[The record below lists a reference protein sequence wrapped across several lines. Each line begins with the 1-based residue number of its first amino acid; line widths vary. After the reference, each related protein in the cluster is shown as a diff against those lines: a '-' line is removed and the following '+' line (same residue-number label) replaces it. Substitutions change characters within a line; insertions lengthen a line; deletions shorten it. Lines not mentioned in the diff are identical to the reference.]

1 MRCFMFTGT
10 FLFLLFA
17 TYGSGVIALSM
28 TIIGGYNKTALATAI
43 LCAFLTKLLLN
54 MGNPRHV
61 KVRRNK
67 V

>member
-10 FLFLLFA
+10 FLFILFA
-17 TYGSGVIALSM
+17 AYGSGVISLAM
-28 TIIGGYNKTALATAI
+28 TIIGGHNRTALATAI
-43 LCAFLTKLLLN
+43 LCAALTQLLLN

-61 KVRRNK
+61 KVRHHK